1 MTIVLFGVA
10 KLGDFN
16 ELAKYFF
23 ITKSLGFGIGP
34 IAVDEVV

>member
-1 MTIVLFGVA
+1 VA

-23 ITKSLGFGIGP
+23 TKSLGFGIGP